1 VPDSIE
7 ALEEQLNDFDRE
19 TRRQAVEAIAAKLEA
34 GELDARGPTG
44 RVNVHLHTF
53 FSFNSRGWSPS
64 RIVWEGKKA
73 GLDVVGS
80 VDFDVLDA
88 MAEMF
93 EAGDRLAV
101 RTNVALETRVFA
113 HEFADKEFS
122 SPGEPGVLYFMG
134 TGFTRL
140 PEPGSEAAAV
150 LDRMRQ
156 GARARNEALLDRLR
170 PVLEPMQVDYE
181 REVLPLGP
189 SGNVTERHMLAVLDE
204 KAREM
209 FPDPGERADYWA
221 ERTGI
226 AEDELLE
233 LFEDT
238 AAFRGAIRKAL
249 MKKGG
254 PGYKQP
260 DETTFPPIRDV
271 VQMVRACQAIPCSTW
286 LDGTRD
292 GEENADALCDW
303 FLDLGVPAMNIIPDR
318 NWNLADPEEKALKTR
333 KLADI
338 VAAARKRH
346 LILSVG
352 TEMNKSGQRLVDDFD
367 APELEPYAADFCDG
381 AYILYGHTILDRA
394 GGKGYLSDWAE
405 NVFGGDRAD
414 ANAFYLE
421 VGRRAA
427 PPADARAALAAL
439 PEDCRTQDVLR
450 TLG

>member
-1 VPDSIE
+1 
-7 ALEEQLNDFDRE
+7 
-19 TRRQAVEAIAAKLEA
+19 
-34 GELDARGPTG
+34 
-44 RVNVHLHTF
+44 
-53 FSFNSRGWSPS
+53 
-64 RIVWEGKKA
+64 
-73 GLDVVGS
+73 
-80 VDFDVLDA
+80 
-88 MAEMF
+88 
-93 EAGDRLAV
+93 
-101 RTNVALETRVFA
+101 
-113 HEFADKEFS
+113 
-122 SPGEPGVLYFMG
+122 
-134 TGFTRL
+134 
-140 PEPGSEAAAV
+140 
-150 LDRMRQ
+150 
-156 GARARNEALLDRLR
+156 
-170 PVLEPMQVDYE
+170 
-181 REVLPLGP
+181 
-189 SGNVTERHMLAVLDE
+189 
-204 KAREM
+204 
-209 FPDPGERADYWA
+209 
-221 ERTGI
+221 
-226 AEDELLE
+226 
-233 LFEDT
+233 
-238 AAFRGAIRKAL
+238 
-249 MKKGG
+249 
-254 PGYKQP
+254 
-260 DETTFPPIRDV
+260 
-271 VQMVRACQAIPCSTW
+271 MVRACQAIPCSTW